1 MKAHAITRSAL
12 TSFLAL
18 TCVLA
23 LATPGAA
30 VAGDEDAEDQLPM
43 SEEEFVAGAMEVGGL
58 SEADARDAYHDPDV
72 VLTVPVEVVAEDS
85 VESETVDSPTIKA
98 TYRGCTLTA
107 RRDANNLAG
116 HRLFRLTVEKY
127 WEGNGST
134 VRNVSHDWS
143 HSTTTLGR
151 VGGWSFDRL
160 TESVGEYRSWRGI
173 ARGRHYSA
181 RSGRWSAW
189 PESRTLQA
197 RLMTRADG
205 SWTTDRGDGKCW

>member
-12 TSFLAL
+12 TSLLAL

-23 LATPGAA
+23 LATSSTGVEGGD
-30 VAGDEDAEDQLPM
+30 VAEPQLPV

-58 SEADARDAYHDPDV
+58 SEADARDAFHDPDV
-72 VLTVPVEVVAEDS
+72 VLTVPVEVVAEDT
-85 VESETVDSPTIKA
+85 VESETVESPSTA
-98 TYRGCTLTA
+98 AAFRGCTLTA
-107 RRDANNLAG
+107 RRDYNNVFG

-127 WEGNGST
+127 WQGNGST

-143 HSTTTLGR
+143 QSTTSFAR
-151 VGGWSFDRL
+151 VVGWRYYGL
-160 TESVGEYRSWRGI
+160 TESVDEYRSWRGI

-181 RSGRWSAW
+181 RSARWTAG

-197 RLMTRADG
+197 RMMTRADG